1 MSVEATLEESNMRRL
16 TFVGCLVAVAL
27 LAVNSAAL
35 AQRGQ
40 GGGQGREGQPPAGP
54 PPAAD
59 PAKPSPGTQGPKG
72 EATQAGRGQS
82 KERGA
87 TEELR
92 KNPRLAES
100 VRDLLPGQDL
110 ELASNGFRNFGQFVA
125 AAHVSKNTGIPFN
138 DLKTRLVD
146 RGMNLGEAIKDARP
160 ELDAPAEARRA
171 ETTARDRVSKAERG
185 R

>member
-1 MSVEATLEESNMRRL
+1 MRRL
-16 TFVGCLVAVAL
+16 TLVGCLVAGAL
-27 LAVNSAAL
+27 LVVNSAAL

-40 GGGQGREGQPPAGP
+40 GGGQGREGQPPARP
-54 PPAAD
+54 PVASPAN
-59 PAKPSPGTQGPKG
+59 PSPGTTGPKG

-82 KERGA
+82 NERGA
-87 TEELR
+87 TEALR
-92 KNPRLAES
+92 RNPRLAES
-100 VRDLLPGQDL
+100 IRDLLPGQDL
-110 ELASNGFRNFGQFVA
+110 EAASNGFRNFGQFVA
-125 AAHVSKNTGIPFN
+125 AAQVSKNTGIPFN
-138 DLKTRLVD
+138 DLKTRMVD